1 MPIPHFHS
9 HASEIEA
16 AIDELCSDKYA
27 ETSYDGMGELSDLIA
42 SKQHPESDVTR
53 AISHHLLGDSVQAQ
67 KRALTVLEGLVEM
80 GQPAFQRSFAT
91 PDLVRALRSIS
102 SSYGTDNG
110 VRRKLMLILLS
121 WHKHF
126 MRDPEMAHVSS
137 LYGLCGGVEREHLL
151 PPKVEEPQRPRHQAV
166 DLLHSSGSS
175 VEGTLEASNRE
186 TEALWQAVMAAS
198 QSNTPVMESEDVKT
212 HAMLVLELQKDVVQY
227 IHTVGDADYIGTLI
241 DANDK
246 IVDVLQRL
254 QDAAAGIPVQT
265 HAPGTLPSSKEE
277 LIMNASRRLSLP
289 DAVHSPANELLRDI
303 DHSLM
308 VHSGFTTAAPSR
320 SAMEPAEH
328 ADPNEIDMSVVER
341 NTQQVQ
347 GSVSGRPTAP
357 PA

>member
-175 VEGTLEASNRE
+175 VEGTLEASTRE

-198 QSNTPVMESEDVKT
+198 ESHVPIMESEDVKT
-212 HAMLVLELQKDVVQY
+212 HAMLVLELQKEVVQY

-277 LIMNASRRLSLP
+277 LILNASRRLSLP
-289 DAVHSPANELLRDI
+289 DAVHTPANELLRDI

-320 SAMEPAEH
+320 SAMEPPEH

>member
-1 MPIPHFHS
+1 MPHFHS
-9 HASEIEA
+9 HSSEIVT

-27 ETSYDGMGELSDLIA
+27 ETSYDGIGELSDLIE
-42 SKQHPESDVTR
+42 SKQHPEEDVTR
-53 AISHHLLGDSVQAQ
+53 AITHHLLGDSVSAQ
-67 KRALTVLEGLVEM
+67 KRALTVLEGIVEM

-102 SSYGTDNG
+102 STYGTDNG
-110 VRRKLMLILLS
+110 VRRKLMLMLLS
-121 WHKHF
+121 WHRHF

-137 LYGLCGGVEREHLL
+137 LYGLCGGVEREHLV
-151 PPKVEEPQRPRHQAV
+151 PPKAEQQPRPQHRAV

-186 TEALWQAVMAAS
+186 TEALLQSIVAAS
-198 QSNTPVMESEDVKT
+198 KSNVPIMENEDVKT
-212 HAMLVLELQKDVVQY
+212 HAMLVLELQKEVVQY
-227 IHTVGDADYIGTLI
+227 IHTVGDADYVVTLI

-254 QDAAAGIPVQT
+254 QDAAAGVPVQT

-277 LIMNASRRLSLP
+277 LIMNASRRLSVP
-289 DAVHSPANELLRDI
+289 DIVHTPANELLRDI

-308 VHSGFTTAAPSR
+308 IHSGFTTAAPSR
-320 SAMEPAEH
+320 AAMEPA
-328 ADPNEIDMSVVER
+328 DPAGPNDIDMSVVER

-347 GSVSGRPTAP
+347 GSVSGLTTSP